1 MLLAIN
7 CHKRLKEAAKA
18 NAKFKGER
26 TLMEGFEPEFLV
38 KTFLTVSR
46 LFSQGML
53 IFKKALQES
62 SFAKKLLLGKFFIQ
76 KVPLRTVGSSS
87 RSQQSLQQ
95 FCRTECYSE
104 CSRRNLSASDANVG
118 VYWPSIWTNCHGLRC
133 FPFIVYTV
141 LHSSNV

>member
-1 MLLAIN
+1 
-7 CHKRLKEAAKA
+7 
-18 NAKFKGER
+18 
-26 TLMEGFEPEFLV
+26 MEGFEPEFLV

-104 CSRRNLSASDANVG
+104 CSRRSLSASDANVG
-118 VYWPSIWTNCHGLRC
+118 VY
-133 FPFIVYTV
+133 
-141 LHSSNV
+141 